1 MQDDKQKRIKAL
13 ADIAN
18 GSMAKEEP
26 REPYVSED
34 TEYFSKLRSAKDKR
48 AEKIKNKAQ
57 TSFLEMLEDKDKIE
71 EQSLEGLTDEQ
82 REQIAADT
90 LARKRKE
97 MGIYDK

>member
-18 GSMAKEEP
+18 GSIAKEESK
-26 REPYVSED
+26 EPYVSED
-34 TEYFSKLRSAKDKR
+34 TGYFNKLRAAKDKR
-48 AEKIKNKAQ
+48 VEKIKSNSQ
-57 TSFLEMLEDKDKIE
+57 TSFLEMLEKKDEIE
-71 EQSLEGLTDEQ
+71 ENSSEGLTDEQ